1 MWDTEYIEDYK
12 MNKYLNDEMYIED
25 KKAMEEYYEWE
36 QQEAM
41 KEQEILEKD
50 LEIERAGFTYN
61 TLLYEMYWY

>member
-12 MNKYLNDEMYIED
+12 TNKYLNDEMYIED
-25 KKAMEEYYEWE
+25 KKTMEEYYEWE

-61 TLLYEMYWY
+61 TLLYEMYWC

>member
-61 TLLYEMYWY
+61 TLLYEMYWW

>member
-61 TLLYEMYWY
+61 TLLYEMYWC